1 MRYTL
6 IMLAIL
12 TSCSAFMPVADDIE
26 KIADDT
32 AIKIE
37 VSREALQRDTD
48 MTVTIDV
55 KNKEEPIQK

>member
-1 MRYTL
+1 MITIIIGFFL
-6 IMLAIL
+6 LL
-12 TSCSAFMPVADDIE
+12 QSCTGLMPLADDIE

-55 KNKEEPIQK
+55 KNKETK